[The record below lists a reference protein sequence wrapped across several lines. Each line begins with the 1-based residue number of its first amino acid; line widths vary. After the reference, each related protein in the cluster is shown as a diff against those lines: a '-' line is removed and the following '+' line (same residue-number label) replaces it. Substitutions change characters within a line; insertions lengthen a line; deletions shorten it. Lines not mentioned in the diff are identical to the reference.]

1 MDALD
6 RKGEDRRRGVDLTGP
21 QDGRGEARLIRG
33 VWEVLRLQCDAIP
46 LPVRASAGAEQRA
59 VEIAAAVELNT
70 RLGRPERQGAA
81 TVGIAQGSG
90 FDQGR
95 IAGSAVEYHVVVIT
109 PTEEQLGVTLA
120 DARADR
126 RRGGEIEGG

>member
-33 VWEVLRLQCDAIP
+33 VWEVLGLQCDAIP
-46 LPVRASAGAEQRA
+46 LPVGASTGADQRA

-70 RLGRPERQGAA
+70 RLGRPERQGATA
-81 TVGIAQGSG
+81 VGIAQGG
-90 FDQGR
+90 DLDQRRVRGR
-95 IAGSAVEYHVVVIT
+95 AVEYHVVVI
-109 PTEEQLGVTLA
+109 
-120 DARADR
+120 
-126 RRGGEIEGG
+126 